1 MSERP
6 QIQKGAGNRKAE
18 LKRCSMPEGD
28 SLSFAEDS
36 RLGRT
41 RRASL
46 VTREKA
52 LEKEKGPK

>member
-6 QIQKGAGNRKAE
+6 QIQKGAG
-18 LKRCSMPEGD
+18 RCSMPEGD